1 MITQKL
7 IKLKKYLFLI
17 SIIFLFTS
25 FFHLLFIYLYE
36 DAKIVPVKWW
46 TISEGLIWN
55 FPSLNPLKNLS
66 WNNQYIVWLLYRS
79 LLKYDLEQNKI
90 IWDIANCD
98 ISSLINIECY
108 VNENAKWSNWDKITA
123 EDIYYTYELIKST
136 NSNIII
142 TSLLEETNIEYK
154 DNIITFK
161 NNKKDINFLNVF
173 FQPILSKKT
182 IDNLSKENIFWNF
195 PTNWWIFSWEFKISN
210 VSSDL
215 TIGVSKII
223 LDKNEY
229 YNKGNISKIILNI
242 FPDVNTFLKNKQSVN
257 IFNDDNNIVGWSIP
271 RLASYKYTMP
281 QYVWLFINQNK
292 VTDVNFRNYIFS
304 KINSQNL
311 VDLLWKENFDIVKNP
326 YLTEESIEK
335 ENSIKNFESIMK
347 SLWYNKK
354 SSFIENLVPKNTAEE
369 TVINNDIKLTEENE
383 ILTIDKFQKDSL
395 TISKPSYVEKYNFIT
410 KDDVLLEWTA
420 SKEVEEIYINDYKLN
435 DHKKWNDKFY
445 YRIKESNWNLKE
457 WKNKYSIY
465 FVVNWKKEFKEEI
478 NFLYNK
484 DKVKL
489 EEQETIFVKE
499 LNEALKKETEEK
511 MIKESEEKNK
521 EKNDRT
527 ELINKEEF
535 NKVNKL
541 DENIYYD
548 KDLNPFTLRLYY
560 LNTEKDLDLTANFI
574 KNSLKELWIETELIA
589 FDLNNVSKILWN
601 KDDYDMILTW
611 VNLWF
616 FDFNIFPYFHSSQS
630 KNWYNFSNIKKTS
643 LDLLLED
650 LKSNILSDDKIKEY
664 QKKILDILREEQIIK
679 TLYTPKNNLLVD
691 KNLKNDLKY
700 DKLPNKYLRSYILE
714 SSYVKEDKIIN
725 LKNKSILNFSK
736 FILKKLYE

>member
-17 SIIFLFTS
+17 SIIFLFSS

-36 DAKIVPVKWW
+36 DAKVVPVKWW

-66 WNNQYIVWLLYRS
+66 WNNQYIAWLLYRS

-98 ISSLINIECY
+98 ISTLVNIECY
-108 VNENAKWSNWDKITA
+108 INEDAKWSNWEKITA
-123 EDIYYTYELIKST
+123 EDIYYTYDLIKST

-142 TSLLEETNIEYK
+142 SSLLEETNIEYK

-182 IDNLSKENIFWNF
+182 IDTLSKENIFWNF
-195 PTNWWIFSWEFKISN
+195 PTTWWIYSWEFKISN

-215 TIGVSKII
+215 TIWVSKII
-223 LDKNEY
+223 LDKNEH
-229 YNKGNISKIILNI
+229 YNKWNISKIILNI

-257 IFNDDNNIVGWSIP
+257 IFNDDNNIVWWSIP
-271 RLASYKYTMP
+271 RLASYKYTLP

-292 VTDVNFRNYIFS
+292 VPDVNFRNYIFS

-311 VDLLWKENFDIVKNP
+311 VDLLWKENFNIVKNP
-326 YLTEESIEK
+326 YLTETSIEK
-335 ENSIKNFESIMK
+335 ENWVKNFESIMN

-354 SSFIENLVPKNTAEE
+354 SNFIENLVPKNNDTIKVSEE
-369 TVINNDIKLTEENE
+369 EIVNDSSGE
-383 ILTIDKFQKDSL
+383 ISIDKFQKDSL
-395 TISKPSYVEKYNFIT
+395 IISKPSYVEKYNFIT
-410 KDDVLLEWTA
+410 KEDVLLEWTA
-420 SKEVEEIYINDYKLN
+420 SKDVEEIYINDYKLS
-435 DHKKWNDKFY
+435 DFKKWNDKFY
-445 YRIKESNWNLKE
+445 YRLKESNWNLKE
-457 WKNKYSIY
+457 WKNKYDIY
-465 FVVNWKKEFKEEI
+465 FVISWKKELKEEI

-484 DKVKL
+484 DKTKL
-489 EEQETIFVKE
+489 EEQKISFIKE
-499 LNEALKKETEEK
+499 IYDINKKETEEK
-511 MIKESEEKNK
+511 IIKETK
-521 EKNDRT
+521 EKIKEKENASN
-527 ELINKEEF
+527 LINKEEF

-541 DENIYYD
+541 DENTYYD

-560 LNTEKDLDLTANFI
+560 LNTERDLEVTANFI

-589 FDLNNVSKILWN
+589 FDLNNISKILWS

-630 KNWYNFSNIKKTS
+630 KNGYNFSNIKKTS

-650 LKSNILSDDKIKEY
+650 LLH
-664 QKKILDILREEQIIK
+664 
-679 TLYTPKNNLLVD
+679 LYLNYYYYYNATA
-691 KNLKNDLKY
+691 
-700 DKLPNKYLRSYILE
+700 RSHVG
-714 SSYVKEDKIIN
+714 SSA
-725 LKNKSILNFSK
+725 
-736 FILKKLYE
+736 